1 MTIVDIQQFDI
12 NQSAV
17 KVEIEI
23 IQYTLNISA
32 ICNVN
37 FLDIDGKKISS
48 VLVAVDGQDFE
59 TNWNTDEDLINIVL
73 RKLGLTPA
81 SSSL

>member
-1 MTIVDIQQFDI
+1 MTIVDIKQYDI

-23 IQYTLNISA
+23 IQYILNTSA

-37 FLDIDGKKISS
+37 FMDSTDKKISS

-59 TNWNTDEDLINIVL
+59 TNWNTDDDLINIVL
-73 RKLGLTPA
+73 NKLGL
-81 SSSL
+81 SKLSFN

>member
-1 MTIVDIQQFDI
+1 MSIVDIKQFDI

-17 KVEIEI
+17 KVEIEV

-32 ICNVN
+32 LCNVN
-37 FLDIDGKKISS
+37 FIDSEEKKISS

-59 TNWNTDEDLINIVL
+59 TNWNTDDDLINIVL
-73 RKLGLTPA
+73 NKLGLSRPTFN
-81 SSSL
+81 